1 MARRKD
7 DMVDWQYKAE
17 RAAILLE
24 AKKAVID
31 VIYYNKYL
39 AELERR
45 LSHANAIHSA
55 QKRSLE
61 AGASN
66 QLEYNNVSLNLSQIV
81 TDMKKAGAERQALMA
96 QLARL
101 NGGQPLKVTETEY
114 SLPDLPA
121 DFDSWYMQVAAAH
134 PSVGFAESQTEMS
147 RKQLSAA
154 RQSAL
159 PSFSLGYMSE
169 KTMGEQFQGVT
180 VGLSVPLW
188 SSGRRIKQAKRENE
202 AANAMREDTKEQ
214 IRGVLNERY
223 TRARGLMTA
232 AEETKKAL
240 AKADNSQLLTKALKA
255 GEISI
260 VEYLVGL
267 SYYYDAIDN
276 MLTIE
281 CDCQKACAE
290 LTDFLL

>member
-1 MARRKD
+1 
-7 DMVDWQYKAE
+7 
-17 RAAILLE
+17 
-24 AKKAVID
+24 
-31 VIYYNKYL
+31 
-39 AELERR
+39 
-45 LSHANAIHSA
+45 
-55 QKRSLE
+55 
-61 AGASN
+61 
-66 QLEYNNVSLNLSQIV
+66 
-81 TDMKKAGAERQALMA
+81 
-96 QLARL
+96 
-101 NGGQPLKVTETEY
+101 
-114 SLPDLPA
+114 
-121 DFDSWYMQVAAAH
+121 
-134 PSVGFAESQTEMS
+134 
-147 RKQLSAA
+147 
-154 RQSAL
+154 
-159 PSFSLGYMSE
+159 MSE